1 MEQLPTIID
10 RYLHLIQ
17 EILINSNYQ
26 DRATDP
32 WSPPVFDTLKR
43 DRGLDWPQQG
53 LTMIGRIRLNSLREC
68 CELAVREQIPGDFVE
83 TGIWR
88 GGACIMM
95 AAVLATCGETQ
106 AMSGAS
112 IPSKGCCHRMRE
124 STRLTEAINFIG
136 FLNWQ

>member
-53 LTMIGRIRLNSLREC
+53 LTMIGRIRLIRSASAASSLC
-68 CELAVREQIPGDFVE
+68 GNKSPAISSKPASGAAVRV
-83 TGIWR
+83 
-88 GGACIMM
+88 
-95 AAVLATCGETQ
+95 
-106 AMSGAS
+106 S
-112 IPSKGCCHRMRE
+112 
-124 STRLTEAINFIG
+124 
-136 FLNWQ
+136 